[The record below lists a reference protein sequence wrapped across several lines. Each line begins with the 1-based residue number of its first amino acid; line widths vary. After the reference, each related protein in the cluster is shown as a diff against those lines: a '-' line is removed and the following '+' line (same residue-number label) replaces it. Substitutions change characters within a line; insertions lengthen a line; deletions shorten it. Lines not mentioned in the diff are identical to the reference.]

1 MMDRFTSSEEDEDD
15 VILCEPVGTGSLLPP
30 LCSGVIEGY
39 NYFGDLPNP
48 DPEDDSLR
56 RHKGDFA
63 ALFYHNAR
71 CSHRFS
77 KQKKVGI
84 FCAALGMNIDVLLGN
99 SPPPP
104 MVDIYRT
111 FCKDMWKKGQLN
123 MDCVDIGLVES
134 PFQHTCL

>member
-1 MMDRFTSSEEDEDD
+1 MQP
-15 VILCEPVGTGSLLPP
+15 PVQQAEK
-30 LCSGVIEGY
+30 VDI
-39 NYFGDLPNP
+39 
-48 DPEDDSLR
+48 
-56 RHKGDFA
+56 
-63 ALFYHNAR
+63 FY
-71 CSHRFS
+71 
-77 KQKKVGI
+77 
-84 FCAALGMNIDVLLGN
+84 AALGVNIDVLLGN